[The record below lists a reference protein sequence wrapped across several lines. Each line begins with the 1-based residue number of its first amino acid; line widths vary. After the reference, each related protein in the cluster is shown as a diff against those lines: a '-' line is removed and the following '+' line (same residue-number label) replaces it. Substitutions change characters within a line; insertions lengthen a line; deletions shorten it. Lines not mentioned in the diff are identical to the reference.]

1 MLLLDLHT
9 DFSGGRSGGLVFPS
23 LEELSSLLWSTQS
36 KALAQSIKDIQG
48 WMDPTTI
55 HGEESQKAY
64 LGYRKKELLAG
75 NTGKIIQI
83 QRLAMRLLEHSNGMM
98 RAGTH

>member
-1 MLLLDLHT
+1 
-9 DFSGGRSGGLVFPS
+9 
-23 LEELSSLLWSTQS
+23 
-36 KALAQSIKDIQG
+36 
-48 WMDPTTI
+48 MDPTTI

-98 RAGTH
+98 RAGMH

>member
-1 MLLLDLHT
+1 MVWYSHLLKNCPQFVVVHT
-9 DFSGGRSGGLVFPS
+9 VKG
-23 LEELSSLLWSTQS
+23 
-36 KALAQSIKDIQG
+36 LAQSIKDIQG

-83 QRLAMRLLEHSNGMM
+83 
-98 RAGTH
+98 